1 MTAIFKPFE
10 VASIVDL
17 EYQKAIY
24 SYLTNV
30 EFDWHFM
37 NDATDELANNAL
49 DNSNTPGFGNL
60 IYYHKHEH
68 NPHLEFFQPLVDA
81 VEKHSNLK
89 INKLL
94 RVRAGFLLN
103 TKYVMHHQPYKH
115 NTPHRDYEQE
125 HYTVVYYV
133 TQSDGETVV
142 FHETEKA
149 EKYYPMHKS
158 MPEPGK
164 MLVFNGLHY
173 HASTCPKM
181 FTKRI
186 AITINFAGQP
196 ND

>member
-10 VASIVDL
+10 VTSIVDL

-60 IYYHKHEH
+60 IYYHKHEN
-68 NPHLEFFQPLVDA
+68 NPHLEFFKPLIDA

-142 FHETEKA
+142 FHETEAA